1 VKPIA
6 SFAAE
11 INSRFA
17 GRPPGLIVW
26 LDRPAYG
33 PAGNFMESAMRD
45 RINQAV
51 KDAML
56 KGEKAR
62 LSTLRMVSAAIKNA
76 DIEARGQG
84 KEAPGEDALLSLL
97 QKLIKQ
103 RQESA
108 ELYDK
113 GGRPEL
119 AAAERAEIETIQSF
133 LPSQLSE
140 AEIAAAIDKAV
151 NESGAAG
158 PKDMGKVMALL
169 KAAYPGR
176 MDFAKASGAVKKA
189 LGG

>member
-1 VKPIA
+1 
-6 SFAAE
+6 
-11 INSRFA
+11 
-17 GRPPGLIVW
+17 
-26 LDRPAYG
+26 
-33 PAGNFMESAMRD
+33 MREA
-45 RINQAV
+45 ITAAV

-56 KGEKAR
+56 KGEKDR

-76 DIEARGQG
+76 DIAARGEG
-84 KEAPGEDALLSLL
+84 KPAPSDDALLSLL

-119 AAAERAEIETIQSF
+119 AAKERDEIAVIQGF
-133 LPSQLSE
+133 LPKALGD
-140 AEIAAAIDKAV
+140 AEMEAAIADTI
-151 NESGAAG
+151 EELGATG
-158 PKDMGKVMALL
+158 PKDMGKVMAAL

-176 MDFAKASGAVKKA
+176 MDFARASASVKKV

>member
-1 VKPIA
+1 MREKI
-6 SFAAE
+6 
-11 INSRFA
+11 
-17 GRPPGLIVW
+17 
-26 LDRPAYG
+26 
-33 PAGNFMESAMRD
+33 SA
-45 RINQAV
+45 AV

-56 KGEKAR
+56 KGDKQR

-84 KEAPGEDALLSLL
+84 KEPPGTDALLGLL

-108 ELYDK
+108 DLYDK

-119 AAAERAEIETIQSF
+119 AANERAEIATIQAF
-133 LPSQLSE
+133 LPSQLGE
-140 AEIAAAIDKAV
+140 AEAKAAIAEV
-151 NESGAAG
+151 IEEVGASG
-158 PKDMGKVMALL
+158 PKDMGKVMAAL

-176 MDFAKASGAVKKA
+176 MDFAKASGLVKSM